1 MSNQVLQ
8 EAIMAR
14 LKTIYD
20 TQDEIP
26 EGYADLYTERNG
38 RFELTGIEGVKTQ
51 ADIDRVQSA
60 LVKER
65 TEHKATKAAFAPFEG
80 LDPDQISA
88 NQTALEEARAQLE
101 AINKDGRVDETKL
114 EPIIAARIKQAVSPL
129 ERDKQNLERQLD
141 AQRRA
146 VQERE
151 TEVNNLRSSI
161 TSENIER
168 AVRDA
173 ATLEKVLPTA
183 LDDVSLR
190 GSRVFEKT
198 EDGRIVTKDVP
209 GVVPGL
215 TPREWLK
222 DMQEKA
228 PHWWPASVGGGSQ
241 GGSGG
246 RGTYG
251 GANNPWSKA
260 GWSLTKQGALVRQLG
275 EAKAAEIAAQVGS
288 FLGATKP
295 SEAA

>member
-1 MSNQVLQ
+1 M
-8 EAIMAR
+8 R

-20 TQDEIP
+20 TADEIP

-38 RFELTGIEGVKTQ
+38 HWELTGVEGVKTQ

-60 LVKER
+60 LAKER
-65 TEHKATKAAFAPFEG
+65 TDHKATKAAFAPFDG
-80 LDPDQISA
+80 LDADSIQK
-88 NQTALEEARAQLE
+88 TATDLEEARAQLE

-129 ERDKQNLERQLD
+129 ERDKTNLERQLE

-146 VQERE
+146 VLDKEN
-151 TEVNNLRSSI
+151 EVTGLRNSI
-161 TSENIER
+161 TMGDIER
-168 AVRDA
+168 QIRDA
-173 ATLEKVLPTA
+173 ASEAKTLPSAVFDAVRYGRE
-183 LDDVSLR
+183 
-190 GSRVFEKT
+190 VFEKT
-198 EDGRIVTKDVP
+198 DDGRVITKDVS

-215 TPREWLK
+215 TPKEWFK
-222 DMQEKA
+222 DQMDKS

-241 GGSGG
+241 GGGGG

-260 GWSLTKQGALVRQLG
+260 GWSITKQGALVRQLG
-275 EAKAAEIAAQVGS
+275 EQKANEIAAQAGS
-288 FLGATKP
+288 KIGATKP